1 MKYEVKFQFRNEYG
15 EWVDDYLNN
24 NGKGFTKEDAEC
36 VLYHLSVDEVC
47 VKRYLRIEEMEN
59 KVVCEAE
66 LENLWQYD
74 EECFRDYC
82 KSHTIPQYDYEQDM

>member
-24 NGKGFTKEDAEC
+24 NGNGFTKEDAES

-47 VKRYLRIEEMEN
+47 VKRYLRIEEM
-59 KVVCEAE
+59 KG
-66 LENLWQYD
+66 
-74 EECFRDYC
+74 
-82 KSHTIPQYDYEQDM
+82 